1 MSHHPLFSSADKVPL
16 PKQIARY
23 VAMQIDNDELAPGQI
38 LLSINEFSAKYKVAR
53 DTVEKAYKELKTAG
67 YIISVRNKG
76 YFVAGKSGGRKKILL
91 IFNKLSSYKKEVYY
105 GFLDTVGDKALVDL
119 QVHHYNASLLREI
132 IANNT
137 GNYHAY
143 VLMPHFDRRETKKNY
158 LEIIRGLPQDK
169 LLLLDKRVP
178 ELKGVKAV
186 FQDFKQDIYEALL
199 SADDLLAKYKSIT
212 IVFPADSNHPVEII
226 NGIKEYCELKKKGF
240 LKVNDVSE
248 APIAKG
254 TVYIFITDED
264 MAAVMKELKKRVYR
278 PGIDIGIISFNE
290 TVLKELLDIT
300 VITTDFEQMGRTA
313 AEMVLNNTSAQV
325 RNPFRIIRRES
336 L

>member
-1 MSHHPLFSSADKVPL
+1 MTHHPLFSSADKVPL

-23 VAMQIDNDELAPGQI
+23 VSMQIESDELAPGQI
-38 LLSINEFSAKYKVAR
+38 LLSINEFSARYKVAR

-105 GFLDTVGDKALVDL
+105 GFLETIGDKAVVDL
-119 QVHHYNASLLREI
+119 QVHHYNASLLKEI
-132 IANNT
+132 IANNL

-158 LEIIRGLPQDK
+158 LDIIRGLPQDK

-212 IVFPADSNHPVEII
+212 IVFPPDSNHPVEII
-226 NGIKEYCELKKKGF
+226 NGIKEYCELKKKKF
-240 LKVNDVSE
+240 QKVDDASE
-248 APIAKG
+248 VEVAKG

-264 MAAVMKELKKRVYR
+264 MAAVMKTMKKKAYR
-278 PGIDIGIISFNE
+278 QGQEIGIISFNE

-300 VITTDFEQMGRTA
+300 VITTNFEQMGKTA
-313 AEMVLNNTSAQV
+313 ADMVLNNSFMQV
-325 RNPFRIIRRES
+325 RNPFRMIRRQS